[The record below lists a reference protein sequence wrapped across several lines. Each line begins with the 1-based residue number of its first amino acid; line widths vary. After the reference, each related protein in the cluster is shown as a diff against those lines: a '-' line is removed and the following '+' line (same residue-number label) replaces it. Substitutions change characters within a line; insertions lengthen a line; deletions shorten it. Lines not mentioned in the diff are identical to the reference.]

1 MTLTV
6 SIRNEARNCDR
17 GISALEDLSL
27 DLYGGST
34 VRRPKTVALV
44 CLLLLLGASLA
55 GCVAGEAE
63 SAPKACPSG
72 QSAQGGT
79 CIPAGTSAFTKKQVA
94 DSLKKYKLN
103 AVMAGVWVDGKRVAT
118 VASGESMTGIPVS
131 TDMHFRI
138 GSVAIPYLTT
148 EILKLVDEGKVKLDD
163 KISRWRPDL
172 PHADEITLKML
183 ASTTSGYSD
192 YVQDRMFLAELYK
205 NPFRRWTAEE
215 RVKIA
220 VSKPLVKP
228 PGAGFVYSHAN
239 WVILGDII
247 SKVEK
252 KPLAEVMRNDILKP
266 LGLTRTDNPS
276 TAEITPPVLHAF
288 DNERRVFEDST
299 YWNPS
304 WTLAPGAIM
313 TGTLED
319 LGKSVTALGEG
330 KLLTPESH
338 KEQITPVSKV
348 SPNTSYALGLAV
360 QNTWLLQNPSFA
372 GYQATVAYLPSK
384 KIAIATVATQGIGNN
399 ATENFSTALL
409 ISIANHVAPDMPLSI
424 D

>member
-1 MTLTV
+1 MCLQ
-6 SIRNEARNCDR
+6 
-17 GISALEDLSL
+17 
-27 DLYGGST
+27 
-34 VRRPKTVALV
+34 
-44 CLLLLLGASLA
+44 LLLCAPLA
-55 GCVAGEAE
+55 GCVASEAE

-72 QSAQGGT
+72 QIAEGGT
-79 CIPAGTSAFTKKQVA
+79 CIPAGTSDFTKKQVE
-94 DSLKKYKLN
+94 DSLKKYKLT
-103 AVMAGVWVDGKRVAT
+103 AAMAGVWVDGRRVST
-118 VASGESMTGIPVS
+118 VASGESMTGVPVS

-138 GSVAIPYLTT
+138 GAVAIPYLTT
-148 EILKLVDEGKVKLDD
+148 ELLKLVDEGKLKLSD

-192 YVQDRMFLAELYK
+192 YVQDRKFLADLYK
-205 NPFRRWTAEE
+205 NPFRHWTAEE
-215 RVKIA
+215 LVKISA
-220 VSKPLVKP
+220 SKPLVKP
-228 PGAGFVYSHAN
+228 PGSGFAYSHAN

-247 SKVEK
+247 SQVEK
-252 KPLAEVMRNDILKP
+252 KPLAEVMRNEILKP
-266 LGLTRTDNPS
+266 LGLTQTENPS

-288 DNERRVFEDST
+288 DNERRVFEDAT
-299 YWNPS
+299 YWDPS
-304 WTLAPGAIM
+304 WTLAPGAVM

-348 SPNTSYALGLAV
+348 SPNTSYALGVAV

-384 KIAIATVATQGIGNN
+384 KIAIVTVATQGIGNSG
-399 ATENFSTALL
+399 TENSSTELL
-409 ISIANHVAPDMPLSI
+409 VSIANHVAPDTPLSAT
-424 D
+424 

>member
-1 MTLTV
+1 M
-6 SIRNEARNCDR
+6 
-17 GISALEDLSL
+17 
-27 DLYGGST
+27 
-34 VRRPKTVALV
+34 
-44 CLLLLLGASLA
+44 CLQLLLGASTA
-55 GCVAGEAE
+55 GCAFTEAE
-63 SAPKACPSG
+63 SAAKSCPSG
-72 QSAQGGT
+72 QISQGGT
-79 CIPAGTSAFTKKQVA
+79 CIPADTADFTKKQVEE
-94 DSLKKYKLN
+94 SLKKYKLN
-103 AVMAGVWVDGKRVAT
+103 AAMAGVWVDGERIST
-118 VASGESMTGIPVS
+118 VASGESMTGVPVS

-148 EILKLVDEGKVKLDD
+148 ELLKLVDEGKVELDD

-183 ASTTSGYSD
+183 ASATSGYSD
-192 YVQDRMFLAELYK
+192 YVRDPEFLAELYK
-205 NPFRRWTAEE
+205 NPFRQWSAEE
-215 RVKIA
+215 RVKIS

-252 KPLAEVMRNDILKP
+252 KPLAEVMRNEILKP
-266 LGLTRTDNPS
+266 LGLTQTENPS
-276 TAEITPPVLHAF
+276 TAEIADPVLHAF
-288 DNERRVFEDST
+288 DNERGVFEDST

-330 KLLTPESH
+330 KLLTPESY

-348 SPNTSYALGLAV
+348 SPTASFALGVFV
-360 QNTWLLQNPSFA
+360 QKTWLLQNPSFA

-384 KIAIATVATQGIGNN
+384 KIAIATVATQGTGNN
-399 ATENFSTALL
+399 ADDNSSTPVL
-409 ISIANHVAPDMPLSI
+409 ISIANHMAPDTPLGGG
-424 D
+424 

>member
-1 MTLTV
+1 M
-6 SIRNEARNCDR
+6 
-17 GISALEDLSL
+17 
-27 DLYGGST
+27 
-34 VRRPKTVALV
+34 

-55 GCVAGEAE
+55 GCVASEAE

-72 QSAQGGT
+72 QIAQGDT
-79 CIPAGTSAFTKKQVA
+79 CIPAGTSAFTRKQVA
-94 DSLKKYKLN
+94 DALKKYKLN
-103 AVMAGVWVDGKRVAT
+103 AVMAGVWVDGKRVTT
-118 VASGESMTGIPVS
+118 VASGESMTGVPVS

-192 YVQDRMFLAELYK
+192 YVQDRTFLAELYK
-205 NPFRRWTAEE
+205 NPFREWTAGE

-228 PGAGFVYSHAN
+228 PGTGFVYSHAN

-266 LGLTRTDNPS
+266 LGLTQTDNPS
-276 TAEITPPVLHAF
+276 TAEIPPPVLHAF

-348 SPNTSYALGLAV
+348 SSNTSYALGLAV

-384 KIAIATVATQGIGNN
+384 KITIATVGTQGIGNN
-399 ATENFSTALL
+399 ASENFSTALL
-409 ISIANHVAPDMPLSI
+409 VSIANHVAPDMPLSG